1 MIDMADQSKKS
12 EKMIC
17 EDHSS
22 PVDERSYDLYEAT
35 RNSLLRN
42 ELDDRNKNILNN
54 IDNAAIDVN
63 LKE

>member
-1 MIDMADQSKKS
+1 MADHSKES

-17 EDHSS
+17 EDHNS

-42 ELDDRNKNILNN
+42 ELDDKNKTILNN
-54 IDNAAIDVN
+54 IDNAAVDVN
-63 LKE
+63 LEE

>member
-1 MIDMADQSKKS
+1 MADQSKES

-17 EDHSS
+17 EDHNS

-42 ELDDRNKNILNN
+42 ELDDKNKTILNN
-54 IDNAAIDVN
+54 IDNIV
-63 LKE
+63 